1 MKNNFVVVLRTTMTL
16 EQAEMARIQG
26 VNVRAMAGE
35 DMSTRTARRLW
46 CAWLYSQSRGAG
58 AARGGVGGRGRF
70 FPRQR
75 ILVASVGAAMAAP
88 VGDNRN

>member
-35 DMSTRTARRLW
+35 DMSTRTTRRLW

-75 ILVASVGAAMAAP
+75 NFGRERRCRNGGA
-88 VGDNRN
+88 GRRQ

>member
-35 DMSTRTARRLW
+35 DVSTRTTRRLLW
-46 CAWLYSQSRGAG
+46 CAWLYSQSRGAR

-75 ILVASVGAAMAAP
+75 KVGRERRRRSGGA
-88 VGDNRN
+88 GRRQ